1 VIFCRNDSF
10 PVRYLGLSLGVNP
23 SRLFTWKPVLST
35 IRAKLSTWKGKMSMV
50 GMICLIKSV
59 LSSLPL
65 YYMSIYHMP
74 KGIINVISSINHSFL
89 WSGSLNSHGICN
101 VALYKVIKSKSLGG
115 LGLGSLYH
123 KNLALLFKWV
133 WNLDNG
139 VTKGW
144 QEFILYKYQPNFANG
159 LHVFPSS
166 LSPTRRLHCLAFWL
180 KSSVRNFNYTSSDL
194 VRSPYCILN

>member
-1 VIFCRNDSF
+1 
-10 PVRYLGLSLGVNP
+10 
-23 SRLFTWKPVLST
+23 
-35 IRAKLSTWKGKMSMV
+35 
-50 GMICLIKSV
+50 
-59 LSSLPL
+59 
-65 YYMSIYHMP
+65 
-74 KGIINVISSINHSFL
+74 
-89 WSGSLNSHGICN
+89 LNSHGICN